1 MYAYSHSLP
10 LPLSHLCISQPV
22 QAQAQSQSQY
32 IQPNKNSNLTK
43 TPLFQKQ
50 QELEALLEKGVI
62 SDDAYSQVHALL
74 PAEAPL
80 NGSTPIPAANN
91 VARAPQS
98 PPSLANLSL
107 HNAAPSPSPAP
118 AGGPP
123 SYNQVPP
130 PALPSRNNSV
140 PPPPSKPVIAHARAL
155 YQYNATD
162 SRDCSFER
170 DDTILVFEYMNAD
183 WWMGRNERTGQE
195 GIFPKTYVQALPGP
209 PYGAEKG
216 AGPGAMYG
224 GSPAPA
230 QPVYGGYP
238 PPQQQQSPY
247 NSSVP
252 PMAVAEQPQ
261 QQNGEGGNGKAG
273 AMGKKFGKKLGN
285 AAIFGA
291 GATIGSNI
299 VNSIF

>member
-1 MYAYSHSLP
+1 M
-10 LPLSHLCISQPV
+10 
-22 QAQAQSQSQY
+22 
-32 IQPNKNSNLTK
+32 
-43 TPLFQKQ
+43 
-50 QELEALLEKGVI
+50 I
-62 SDDAYSQVHALL
+62 SDEAYTQVHALL
-74 PAEAPL
+74 PAESPL
-80 NGSTPIPAANN
+80 NGGAASTPSPA
-91 VARAPQS
+91 VRAQS

-107 HNAAPSPSPAP
+107 HNGTPSPAP
-118 AGGPP
+118 AGPP

-130 PALPSRNNSV
+130 PALPSRNNP

-155 YQYNATD
+155 YKYDATD

-170 DDTILVFEYMNAD
+170 DDVILVFEYMNAD

-209 PYGAEKG
+209 PNG
-216 AGPGAMYG
+216 GPGGVYNNEKAGGMYG

-261 QQNGEGGNGKAG
+261 QQNGEGNGKAG